1 MSRRFRFRPVLGVV
15 ASLAVVASVV
25 VLASQAD
32 GRPGSEARSNDGGA
46 WLVDR
51 EWGGVAHVEYLTRQ
65 PTVRTLV
72 ADPDST
78 LSVTQAPGV
87 TAVHNRSSAT
97 VSLVDTANAA
107 LVSDTAV
114 PAGAEAV
121 ARPDGLVVHDADSGT
136 VWNLPL
142 SRLAGLSTL
151 EAATPTVDADSGG
164 ALAVG
169 VDGTTSVTTD
179 DGVLWIPEEPEG
191 AEGID
196 DGDTIDV
203 EPVPWPD
210 GFSPRHQTVVNGRL
224 VATDSTRWLTVGA
237 DTTAPVQPDTGIS
250 VGLLQQPN
258 DTWPLVA
265 GLDQVGGVWVLD
277 LVDGTVADLGDD
289 LVGVPTARPV
299 FHDRCLH
306 ALSGEAGEIQFTAVC
321 LDGRNTIERGIDI
334 GDDAELRLV
343 NGFVWI
349 DVLDGSG
356 FVVTPD
362 LELEEIVDFSIVFQ
376 DEEQEES
383 PDGDEIRQELA
394 QGDPDAELI
403 DADEPDRE
411 QDPEPPVAVDDE
423 AGTRAGR
430 PVYVDVLANDS
441 DPNADVILIDGVEL
455 VSGEAEI
462 SFPASRNGL
471 QISPQIDEGTI
482 EVRYWI
488 TDGDPRPGHRVSALV
503 TVDVLPLTEVDNR
516 PPEPGTDRLTG
527 AVASV
532 VTANLLDNDRDPDG
546 DTIQLLSIDA
556 DAAPGLTVLSSH
568 PGGGV
573 ILALPETLD
582 GGGSLTVPY
591 TIADEWGAEAVGT
604 IDIELRLAESNIE
617 PDARND
623 AGVTQVGNR
632 ISLNL
637 LLNDTDADND
647 PLSILQPATPIG
659 GDVPGFLTT
668 SEDGEFTFE
677 PEAAGTYQFQYSV
690 TDRQASDIAIV
701 RIEVIEPEENDPP
714 VAVRDDAVL
723 ARGETRLVPVLDN
736 DGDPDG
742 DVIGIVSQ
750 FSANNPNIKV
760 VEQQGIGFWVTL
772 QPGALPVETFFYRV
786 SDGLL
791 ESELAQV
798 VITRS
803 DSVFTDAAPIVTDDQ
818 FRVRPG
824 RTSRIDP
831 LRNDYDPE
839 GGPLTIVSATSTT
852 AEATVQT
859 SEQGLA
865 LDVTVP
871 DPQAVDAFAIT
882 YVVADEAGNE
892 SAGEMEVALVPPGEE
907 NSPPVARSDR
917 SITTE
922 GQAVIIPVLANDSDP
937 ESDPIDLEAAT
948 VAAAS
953 GGVELGGDGRSFV
966 YTPAVGFRGTDQFT
980 YLIRDAEG
988 ATAIGSVTI
997 GVLAEPQE
1005 NRPPVAT
1012 PDLDYAFAAG
1022 SGTVVLD
1029 VIDNDFDPDG
1039 DPLAII
1045 DVNGDARL
1053 SDDGV
1058 VTFPIP
1064 DELRDATTLGF
1075 TYEISDFRGGTDTA
1089 EVRITVAANIEPI
1102 PPVATPDSVGP
1113 VEPGTVVTVDV
1124 LANDTDP
1131 DGEPGSLTVTAA
1143 GGGATVVGD
1152 GVEVTAPDATADVS
1166 YTITDTDGLTDTSFI
1181 TIAVEENLPPEVT
1194 SPIDLGE
1201 FFNDD
1206 TIPAIDLSAYASDPD
1221 GDDLVFA
1228 NVSGQIGGTTL
1239 LDSGTTD
1246 ARRVTFVPSGDHLG
1260 PAGFAFTVDD
1270 GNGHVV
1276 SGRVNLTLLGPSNT
1290 PPTAQDGAVTLEA
1303 GVGQPF
1309 SLASLF
1315 TDPDPDDTLTY
1326 SVVSGPEAPVTLSV
1340 TGDTASLDAPI
1351 SSGAT
1356 TTTFVVEATD
1366 SDGESATAT
1375 VTVTLTETQVGPP
1388 QATPDTAETNQEQA
1402 VTVDVLSND
1411 IDTLGQG
1418 DLALVDATSTQGATS
1433 VAGPDIT
1440 FTPADGFFGTA
1451 TVIYTIA
1458 DGRSG
1463 TGGTAQGTLTV
1474 DVIGRPSPPAAVTA
1488 NPLPPRSIAVSWQ
1501 APAANGSPITNYQVE
1516 VTVGGSTSI
1525 SDAGTSPSLTLT
1537 NLQPGE
1543 PYRFRVR
1550 AANAAGDGEWSAS
1563 TGDVVVDQV
1572 PSPPGTPTVTYGDG
1586 QLAITWPAAAN
1597 EGSAIGNYN
1606 LEISQ
1611 CASEKRNVGNA
1622 LSYTWTGL
1630 ANGSRCAFSVT
1641 AVNLAGESSPSP
1653 LSALECPASVPA
1665 APGAPGAV
1673 RGDKQASVT
1682 WSQPTNPDCE
1692 GLLGYEVRRSDGAVT
1707 SVPAGTVSWTSAPLT
1722 NGTSY
1727 SFEVRAQNRAG
1738 WGPWSSPS
1746 ATVIP
1751 CGTPL
1756 APPAPTATRGDTQ
1769 ATVTRNGEADANGC
1783 AISQYQVSVN
1793 GGGWSA
1799 LPASGVIT
1807 GLTNGTS
1814 YSFRIRAVNEIGP
1827 GDAGAASN
1835 TVVPAGPPTAPG
1847 SPGLGGSGD
1856 WVWGAAGANGDAIT
1870 AYQYSHNGGAF
1881 VSGGFAPGAT
1891 ITACRTGT
1899 TTSSPICQL
1908 STGGSA
1914 PYRTSCIQVAQTV
1927 TLQVRAVNS
1936 VGTGPTATG
1945 SASIPGC
1952 PAAPVATFLNPSQG
1966 GASYGVSWTASSG
1979 ATAYYIVESGGT
1991 VRSVAASPRVASCPI
2006 GTPCRVAACN
2016 SLGCRLSNEVP

>member
-1 MSRRFRFRPVLGVV
+1 MSRRFRFRFRPVLGVV
-15 ASLAVVASVV
+15 VSLGVIASVV

-78 LSVTQAPGV
+78 LSVTQAAGV

-121 ARPDGLVVHDADSGT
+121 ARPDGLVVHDDESGA

-142 SRLAGLSTL
+142 SQLAGLSTL
-151 EAATPTVDADSGG
+151 EAATPTVDTDAGG
-164 ALAVG
+164 VLTVGIDGATAL
-169 VDGTTSVTTD
+169 TTD
-179 DGVLWIPEEPEG
+179 DGVLWIPEGPEA
-191 AEGID
+191 AEGVEVE
-196 DGDTIDV
+196 GVTVDV
-203 EPVPWPD
+203 EAVPWPD
-210 GFSPRHQTVVNGRL
+210 DFSPEHQTMVNGRL
-224 VATDSTRWLTVGA
+224 VATDSTRWVTVGA
-237 DTTAPVQPDTGIS
+237 DTTAPVEPDTGIS

-277 LVDGTVADLGDD
+277 LVDGTTVDLGDD
-289 LVGVPTARPV
+289 LVGTPTAAPV

-306 ALSGEAGEIQFTAVC
+306 ALSGEAGDIQFTAVC

-334 GDDAELRLV
+334 GADAQLRLV

-362 LELEEIVDFSIVFQ
+362 LELEEIVDFSIIFQ

-411 QDPEPPVAVDDE
+411 QEPEPPVAVDDE
-423 AGTRAGR
+423 AATRAGR

-488 TDGDPRPGHRVSALV
+488 TDGDPRPSHRVSALV
-503 TVDVLPLTEVDNR
+503 TVDVLPLTDVDNR
-516 PPEPGTDRLTG
+516 PPEPGVDRLTG

-532 VTANLLDNDRDPDG
+532 VTADLLANDRDPDG
-546 DTIQLLSIDA
+546 DTIQLLSIDT

-568 PGGGV
+568 PGGSV

-582 GGGSLTVPY
+582 GGGSLSVPY
-591 TIADEWGAEAVGT
+591 TVADEWGAEAEGT

-637 LLNDTDADND
+637 LINDTDADND

-659 GDVPGFLTT
+659 SDIAGFLTT

-701 RIEVIEPEENDPP
+701 RIEVIEPEANDPP

-750 FSANNPNIKV
+750 FSADNPNIKV

-786 SDGLL
+786 SDGL
-791 ESELAQV
+791 EQSELAQV

-803 DSVFTDAAPIVTDDQ
+803 DSVFQDAAPIVNDDQ

-839 GGPLTIVSATSTT
+839 GGPLSIVSATSTT
-852 AEATVQT
+852 EAATVEPG
-859 SEQGLA
+859 EQGLA

-871 DPQAVDAFAIT
+871 DPLAVDAFAIT

-953 GGVELGGDGRSFV
+953 GGVELAADGRSFV

-988 ATAIGSVTI
+988 ATAIGSVTV

-1045 DVNGDARL
+1045 DVNGDANL

-1089 EVRITVAANIEPI
+1089 EVRITVAANIEPE
-1102 PPVATPDSVGP
+1102 PPVATPDSAGP

-1124 LANDTDP
+1124 LANDVDP

-1143 GGGATVVGD
+1143 GAGATVVGNQLQI
-1152 GVEVTAPDATADVS
+1152 TAPEATADVT
-1166 YTITDTDGLTDTSFI
+1166 YTITDTDGLTDSSFV

-1194 SPIDLGE
+1194 SPINLGE

-1206 TIPAIDLSAYASDPD
+1206 TIPTVDLSAYASDPD

-1246 ARRVTFVPSGDHLG
+1246 ARLVTFVPSADHLG

-1270 GNGHVV
+1270 GNDHVV

-1290 PPTAQDGAVTLEA
+1290 PPEGQDGAVTLEA

-1326 SVVSGPEAPVTLSV
+1326 SIVSGPADPVTLAVAGDSV
-1340 TGDTASLDAPI
+1340 TLDAPI
-1351 SSGAT
+1351 TAGAA
-1356 TTTFVVEATD
+1356 TTTFVVEAAD
-1366 SDGESATAT
+1366 SEGETATAT

-1388 QATPDTAETNQEQA
+1388 QATPDTAETNQEEA

-1418 DLALVDATSTQGATS
+1418 DLALVDASSAQGATV
-1433 VAGPDIT
+1433 VAGSDIT
-1440 FTPADGFFGTA
+1440 FTPNDGFFGTA
-1451 TVIYTIA
+1451 TVTYTIA
-1458 DGRSG
+1458 DGREG
-1463 TGGTAQGTLTV
+1463 DGGTAQGTLTV
-1474 DVIGRPSPPAAVTA
+1474 DVIGRPSPPAAVTG

-1537 NLQPGE
+1537 GLEPGA

-1550 AANAAGDGEWSAS
+1550 ATNVAGDGEWSAQ
-1563 TGDVVVDQV
+1563 TGEVVVDQV
-1572 PSPPGTPTVTYGDG
+1572 PSPPGTPSVTYGDG
-1586 QLAITWPAAAN
+1586 QIAVTWPAAAN

-1653 LSALECPASVPA
+1653 LSPLECPAAVPA

-1692 GLLGYEVRRSDGAVT
+1692 GLLGYELRRLPDGAVT
-1707 SVPAGTVSWTSAPLT
+1707 SVPAGTVSWTSAPLV

-1746 ATVIP
+1746 PSVIP

-1756 APPAPTATRGDTQ
+1756 APPAPSAVRGDTQ
-1769 ATVTRNGEADANGC
+1769 ATVSLNGSADANGC

-1799 LPASGVIT
+1799 LPASGVIG

-1814 YSFRIRAVNEIGP
+1814 YSFRVRAVNEIGE
-1827 GDAGAASN
+1827 GDASAASN
-1835 TVVPAGPPTAPG
+1835 AVTPAGPPTAP
-1847 SPGLGGSGD
+1847 SGVSLNEAGI
-1856 WVWGAAGANGDAIT
+1856 WAWGAANSNGDAISR
-1870 AYQYSHNGGAF
+1870 YEYSLNGGAF
-1881 VSGGFAPGAT
+1881 SSTTGLFAFCLNNASAACQFPVASGT
-1891 ITACRTGT
+1891 
-1899 TTSSPICQL
+1899 Q
-1908 STGGSA
+1908 
-1914 PYRTSCIQVAQTV
+1914 YRSCTQFAQTV
-1927 TLQVRAVNS
+1927 TIQVRAVNS

-1945 SASIPGC
+1945 SASLQGC
-1952 PAAPVATFLNPSQG
+1952 PSAPTISYIAPSQG
-1966 GASYGVSWTASSG
+1966 STNFGFQWGAISG
-1979 ATAYYIVESGGT
+1979 ATAYYIIENGSARAHSTPGVNIG
-1991 VRSVAASPRVASCPI
+1991 SCAFDSA
-2006 GTPCRVAACN
+2006 CRVAACN
-2016 SLGCRLSNEVP
+2016 SLGCRLSNTLDPS